1 MLKVLDESTVSHAAL
16 DIRSFVVGLAS
27 ETTGTSFTV
36 DDART
41 DEAVGGETEYD
52 RLDTEV
58 CVGLTKEIDEG
69 ANGCC
74 TSVTVRDAVV
84 DSPTVDEAVGTMP
97 LPLIDV
103 LSHTSEYCVTGSD
116 L

>member
-1 MLKVLDESTVSHAAL
+1 MLKVLDESTVSHATL
-16 DIRSFVVGLAS
+16 GIRSFVVGLAS

-74 TSVTVRDAVV
+74 ASVTLRDAVV
-84 DSPTVDEAVGTMP
+84 DSPTVDEAVDVSRVGAA
-97 LPLIDV
+97 DV
-103 LSHTSEYCVTGSD
+103 LGVV
-116 L
+116 